1 MDKGGIRMRVI
12 MISICFWLLFIW
24 FLIRQFLKI
33 QHLER
38 IQKELQ
44 KQLANKTIEANT
56 AIAMYE
62 GLKNALNDN
71 MEAIASA
78 KH

>member
-1 MDKGGIRMRVI
+1 MRVI

-24 FLIRQFLKI
+24 LLIRQFLKI

>member
-1 MDKGGIRMRVI
+1 MQII
-12 MISICFWLLFIW
+12 MISLIFWLFFIW
-24 FLIRQFLKI
+24 LLIRQFLKI

-44 KQLANKTIEANT
+44 KQLADKTIEANT
-56 AIAMYE
+56 YAAMYE
-62 GLKNALNDN
+62 GLKNAINDN
-71 MEAIASA
+71 TEIIEKA

>member
-1 MDKGGIRMRVI
+1 MRVI

-24 FLIRQFLKI
+24 LLIRQFLKI

-71 MEAIASA
+71 TEIIASA